1 MTNWFDKSMNKNL
14 ILIGGGGH
22 CKSVID
28 AAESSEYKISGIL
41 DLPENVGKSIC
52 GIDIVGTDDEIINYI
67 NKALFIVSVG
77 HINDN
82 SLRLKLYKTVKSL
95 GGIFAT
101 IVASTAYVSKYAE
114 IGDGSVILHQACINA
129 DAKIGVNCIVN
140 TFANVEHDV
149 RVGDHSHIST
159 GVMINGGCIIGK
171 SVFVGSQS
179 TIKQGVSITDKV
191 IIGTS
196 SFVNKDISETGTYV
210 GIPVHKLADL

>member
-1 MTNWFDKSMNKNL
+1 MMKRQKL
-14 ILIGGGGH
+14 ILVGGGGH

-28 AAESSEYKISGIL
+28 AAESSGYKISGIL

-82 SLRLKLYKTVKSL
+82 SLRLKLYEAAKLL
-95 GGIFAT
+95 GGTFAT
-101 IVASTAYVSKYAE
+101 IVASTAYVSNYAE
-114 IGDGSVILHQACINA
+114 IGEGSIILHQACINA

-159 GVMINGGCIIGK
+159 GAMINGGCIIGK

-179 TIKQGVSITDKV
+179 AIKQGVSIVDNV
-191 IIGTS
+191 IVGAS
-196 SFVNKDISETGTYV
+196 SFVNKDISEAGMYV